1 MHHIPDPSIS
11 IPCLLIFAVRSVNAA
26 YLRPAKHSS
35 PCGCCSFVPGPH
47 CRHHPRR
54 HGSWEESKRLCALAS
69 HRSIVCRDM
78 RRAVPA
84 LRTRCMCAM
93 LVVVLVLFVGV
104 FVGVFMGVVLR
115 LFLCPF
121 WGAALRARTPVCP
134 CASSRIHRQPHRYAV
149 AKKAKKYATA
159 ERLRYRC
166 TLSLQ
171 DLFIWDTFAATTHQ
185 SSSTCSNLHSVLGQ
199 PASILP
205 QACPDVCLDLACFT
219 TRP

>member
-1 MHHIPDPSIS
+1 MRCL
-11 IPCLLIFAVRSVNAA
+11 PCVHDACAPCWWS
-26 YLRPAKHSS
+26 YWS
-35 PCGCCSFVPGPH
+35 PCWWSYWSPLTCMFLHVCGHVCWCVYGCASTVPLSILG
-47 CRHHPRR
+47 C
-54 HGSWEESKRLCALAS
+54 GSA
-69 HRSIVCRDM
+69 
-78 RRAVPA
+78 
-84 LRTRCMCAM
+84 
-93 LVVVLVLFVGV
+93 
-104 FVGVFMGVVLR
+104 
-115 LFLCPF
+115 
-121 WGAALRARTPVCP
+121 RARTPVCP